1 MFPLPIHFSDVFV
14 CTQKYTF
21 EYCLCL
27 CTFCVL
33 FFKFFFFLAVL
44 GLHCYTGAFSSCG
57 ERGLLIAMTSLVL
70 ERRLSSCGSRACLV
84 ALLHVGSSQTR
95 D

>member
-1 MFPLPIHFSDVFV
+1 M
-14 CTQKYTF
+14 
-21 EYCLCL
+21 CLFAL
-27 CTFCVL
+27 RNTHLSIASVSVRSVYYFL
-33 FFKFFFFLAVL
+33 SFFFFLAVL